1 MPRQGSLLPPCHLW
15 REDSQLNDGAHVQ
28 AAHPVQQAEV
38 AGRRFCPGVWAPLRS
53 VSPLPRAPALGLV
66 RPHECLGA
74 DETAVPGA
82 GALPAAPNPH
92 PGSAAL
98 WSSDPGSLSSALWA
112 RGLGPS
118 QLPLNLQRLMERPR
132 LRTRPPARRSS
143 AGTRAATGAALMLH
157 GGGCRGR
164 QSSPGSTPA
173 RPRRPTSQ
181 PRRDRRAQGGFGWP
195 QGCAVTDGKG
205 WWGGLGGA
213 GAFALCLG
221 CWKAAPTPADSGG
234 ASWDEQGFLRQGWTP
249 LTTRGGWPCGAG
261 PP

>member
-15 REDSQLNDGAHVQ
+15 REDSQLNDGARVQ

-143 AGTRAATGAALMLH
+143 AGTRDA
-157 GGGCRGR
+157 GR
-164 QSSPGSTPA
+164 HRGSTDAAWRGMQRPSVLTWKHPREAPA
-173 RPRRPTSQ
+173 PHKPATQRSQ
-181 PRRDRRAQGGFGWP
+181 SAGWVWVATRLC
-195 QGCAVTDGKG
+195 GD
-205 WWGGLGGA
+205 GGA
-213 GAFALCLG
+213 GVVGRAG
-221 CWKAAPTPADSGG
+221 R
-234 ASWDEQGFLRQGWTP
+234 SWGLRAVPGVLEGSP
-249 LTTRGGWPCGAG
+249 HAC
-261 PP
+261 